1 MVTDEK
7 RPTPNMI
14 TGCQKNYQIINSLI
28 LETSFFSEIHCYQ
41 FKVLSSVDLILSDY
55 QFKNALHVWFTTVPF
70 NLTLHGIKK
79 DITIFLSEGGLSS
92 WYSYCS
98 LLHKTSVENIQVSD
112 GKDSI
117 WTRFHSESDIKTL
130 LYWKLTNRYSFHFLW
145 N

>member
-79 DITIFLSEGGLSS
+79 DITIFLSKGGLSS
-92 WYSYCS
+92 WYSYCFLRHKS
-98 LLHKTSVENIQVSD
+98 ASSFYKKHLLKIFKFLMEKTVLKLVNF
-112 GKDSI
+112 
-117 WTRFHSESDIKTL
+117 TRFHSE
-130 LYWKLTNRYSFHFLW
+130 
-145 N
+145 